1 MTSPGQRKELGP
13 PNGKRE
19 LQILIRACSDF
30 FLVSQMA
37 QLFQTCVLCF
47 ASFNECMWRKTLER
61 GKYVNRN
68 WDQELQDWM

>member
-1 MTSPGQRKELGP
+1 MCSQLSVKGSMASPGQRKELGP

-30 FLVSQMA
+30 FLTSQMA

-47 ASFNECMWRKTLER
+47 ASFNECMWRKTHWSVEST
-61 GKYVNRN
+61 
-68 WDQELQDWM
+68 